1 MTDDH
6 SNSNDL
12 RRSERETIEAKERGG
27 APAERTPDSPTQL
40 SGTSKKE
47 TLKRTFKEF
56 SAADGTDKAAA
67 LTYYGIQ
74 ALFPA
79 LIALVSVLGIIGPSA
94 TQPLIDNLKS
104 APIPGPAQDIL
115 TGTLTN
121 LGKNQ
126 GAAGL
131 TFVIGL
137 LLALNSASSY
147 ISAFSRASNAIYEV
161 EEGRPFWKL
170 KPAQV
175 GTTLVLIVLLV
186 VVIVGIA
193 VTGPIAEQVG
203 NLIGAGSSFATVFD
217 LAKIPVL
224 LLVVAFMIA
233 FLYWAAPNVKQPG
246 FKFFSPGGVFALLVW
261 IIASALFAL
270 YVATAANYNK
280 TYGPLGGLIVFLI
293 WLWITN
299 IAIVLG
305 AQFNA
310 ELQRSQQIEGGHEA
324 PLDQPFLEPRD
335 VSKLQ
340 K

>member
-1 MTDDH
+1 MADD
-6 SNSNDL
+6 NGNKNDL

-27 APAERTPDSPTQL
+27 APAERTPDSPTEL

-47 TLKRTFKEF
+47 TFKRTFKEF
-56 SAADGTDKAAA
+56 SANEGTDKAAA

-79 LIALVSVLGIIGPSA
+79 LIALVSILGLIGTSA
-94 TQPLIDNLKS
+94 TQPLIE
-104 APIPGPAQDIL
+104 
-115 TGTLTN
+115 N
-121 LGKNQ
+121 LGTVAPGAAKDIIANTLNNLSKSQ
-126 GAAGL
+126 GAAGVA
-131 TFVIGL
+131 FIIGL

-161 EEGRPFWKL
+161 EEGRPLWKL
-170 KPAQV
+170 KPAQI
-175 GTTLVLIVLLV
+175 GTTLVLLLLLV
-186 VVIVGIA
+186 LVIVG
-193 VTGPIAEQVG
+193 VSVSGPITKELG
-203 NLIGAGSSFATVFD
+203 NLIGAGGSFATIFD
-217 LAKIPVL
+217 IAKIPVI
-224 LLVVAFMIA
+224 LLVVSFMFA

-246 FKFFSPGGVFALLVW
+246 FKFFSPGGVLALVVW
-261 IIASALFAL
+261 IVASLLFAL
-270 YVATAANYNK
+270 YVAKFASFNK
-280 TYGPLGGLIVFLI
+280 TYGPLGGIIVFLV

-299 IAIVLG
+299 VAVVLG

-335 VSKLQ
+335 VSKLR

>member
-1 MTDDH
+1 VADD
-6 SNSNDL
+6 NGNKNDL

-27 APAERTPDSPTQL
+27 APAERTPDSPTEL

-47 TLKRTFKEF
+47 TFKRTFKEF
-56 SAADGTDKAAA
+56 SANEGTDKAAA

-79 LIALVSVLGIIGPSA
+79 LIALVSILGLIGTSA
-94 TQPLIDNLKS
+94 TQPLIE
-104 APIPGPAQDIL
+104 
-115 TGTLTN
+115 N
-121 LGKNQ
+121 LGTVAPGAAKDIIANTLNNLSKSQ
-126 GAAGL
+126 GAAGVA
-131 TFVIGL
+131 FIIGL

-161 EEGRPFWKL
+161 EEGRPVWKL
-170 KPAQV
+170 KPAQI
-175 GTTLVLIVLLV
+175 GTTLVLLLLLV
-186 VVIVGIA
+186 LVIVGVSVSGP
-193 VTGPIAEQVG
+193 VTKELG
-203 NLIGAGSSFATVFD
+203 NLIGAGGSFATIFD
-217 LAKIPVL
+217 IAKIPVIL
-224 LLVVAFMIA
+224 LIVSFMFA

-246 FKFFSPGGVFALLVW
+246 FKFFSPGGVLALVVW
-261 IIASALFAL
+261 IVASLLFAL
-270 YVATAANYNK
+270 YVAKFASFNK
-280 TYGPLGGLIVFLI
+280 TYGPLGGIIVFLV

-299 IAIVLG
+299 VAVVLG

-335 VSKLQ
+335 VSKLR

>member
-1 MTDDH
+1 M
-6 SNSNDL
+6 NKNDL

-27 APAERTPDSPTQL
+27 APAERTPDSPTEL

-47 TLKRTFKEF
+47 TFKRTFKEF
-56 SAADGTDKAAA
+56 SANEGTDKAAA

-79 LIALVSVLGIIGPSA
+79 LIALVSILGLIGTSA
-94 TQPLIDNLKS
+94 TQPLIE
-104 APIPGPAQDIL
+104 
-115 TGTLTN
+115 N
-121 LGKNQ
+121 LGTVAPGAAKDIISNTLNNLSKSQ
-126 GAAGL
+126 GAAGVA
-131 TFVIGL
+131 FIIGL

-161 EEGRPFWKL
+161 EEGRPIWKL
-170 KPAQV
+170 KPAQI
-175 GTTLVLIVLLV
+175 GTTLVLLLLLV
-186 VVIVGIA
+186 LVIVG
-193 VTGPIAEQVG
+193 VSVSGPITKELG
-203 NLIGAGSSFATVFD
+203 NLIGAGGSFATIFD
-217 LAKIPVL
+217 IAKIPVI
-224 LLVVAFMIA
+224 LLVVSFMFA

-246 FKFFSPGGVFALLVW
+246 FKFFSPGGVLALVVW
-261 IIASALFAL
+261 IVASLLFAL
-270 YVATAANYNK
+270 YVAKFASFNK
-280 TYGPLGGLIVFLI
+280 TYGPLGGIIVFLV

-299 IAIVLG
+299 VAVVLG

-335 VSKLQ
+335 VSKLR

>member
-1 MTDDH
+1 VADD
-6 SNSNDL
+6 NGNKNDL

-27 APAERTPDSPTQL
+27 APAERTPDSPTEL

-47 TLKRTFKEF
+47 TFKRTFKEF
-56 SAADGTDKAAA
+56 SANDGTDKAAA

-79 LIALVSVLGIIGPSA
+79 LIALVSILGLIGTSA
-94 TQPLIDNLKS
+94 TQPLIE
-104 APIPGPAQDIL
+104 
-115 TGTLTN
+115 N
-121 LGKNQ
+121 LGTVAPGAAKDIIANTLNNLSKSQ
-126 GAAGL
+126 GAAGVA
-131 TFVIGL
+131 FIIGL

-161 EEGRPFWKL
+161 EEGRPVWKL
-170 KPAQV
+170 KPAQI
-175 GTTLVLIVLLV
+175 GTTLVLLLLLV
-186 VVIVGIA
+186 LVIVGVSVSGP
-193 VTGPIAEQVG
+193 VTKELG
-203 NLIGAGSSFATVFD
+203 NLIGAGGSFATIFD
-217 LAKIPVL
+217 IAKIPVI
-224 LLVVAFMIA
+224 LLVVSFMFA

-246 FKFFSPGGVFALLVW
+246 FKFFSPGGVLALVVW
-261 IIASALFAL
+261 IVASLLFAL
-270 YVATAANYNK
+270 YVAKFASFNK
-280 TYGPLGGLIVFLI
+280 TYGPLGGIIVFLV

-299 IAIVLG
+299 VAVVLG

-335 VSKLQ
+335 VSKLR

>member
-1 MTDDH
+1 VADD
-6 SNSNDL
+6 NGNKNDL

-27 APAERTPDSPTQL
+27 APAERTPDSPTEL

-47 TLKRTFKEF
+47 TFKRTFKEF
-56 SAADGTDKAAA
+56 SANEGTDKAAA

-79 LIALVSVLGIIGPSA
+79 LIALVSILGLIGTSA
-94 TQPLIDNLKS
+94 TQPLIE
-104 APIPGPAQDIL
+104 
-115 TGTLTN
+115 N
-121 LGKNQ
+121 LGTVAPGAAKDIISNTLNNLSKSQ
-126 GAAGL
+126 GAAGVA
-131 TFVIGL
+131 FIIGL

-161 EEGRPFWKL
+161 EEGRPVWKL
-170 KPAQV
+170 KPAQI
-175 GTTLVLIVLLV
+175 GTTLVLLLLLV
-186 VVIVGIA
+186 LVIVG
-193 VTGPIAEQVG
+193 VSVSGPITKELG
-203 NLIGAGSSFATVFD
+203 NLIGAGGSFATIFD
-217 LAKIPVL
+217 IAKIPVI
-224 LLVVAFMIA
+224 LLVVSFMFA

-246 FKFFSPGGVFALLVW
+246 FKFFSPGGVLALVVW
-261 IIASALFAL
+261 IVASLLFAL
-270 YVATAANYNK
+270 YVAKFASFNK
-280 TYGPLGGLIVFLI
+280 TYGPLGGIIVFLV

-299 IAIVLG
+299 VAVVLG

-335 VSKLQ
+335 VSKLR

>member
-1 MTDDH
+1 MADD
-6 SNSNDL
+6 NGNKNDL

-27 APAERTPDSPTQL
+27 APAERTPDSPTEL

-47 TLKRTFKEF
+47 TFKRTFKEF
-56 SAADGTDKAAA
+56 SANEGTDKAAA

-79 LIALVSVLGIIGPSA
+79 LIALVSILGLIGTSA
-94 TQPLIDNLKS
+94 TQPLIE
-104 APIPGPAQDIL
+104 
-115 TGTLTN
+115 N
-121 LGKNQ
+121 LGTVAPGAAKDIIANTLNNLSKSQ
-126 GAAGL
+126 GAAGVA
-131 TFVIGL
+131 FIIGL

-161 EEGRPFWKL
+161 EEGRPLWKL
-170 KPAQV
+170 KPAQI
-175 GTTLVLIVLLV
+175 GTTLVLLLLLV
-186 VVIVGIA
+186 LVIVGVSVSGP
-193 VTGPIAEQVG
+193 VTKELGK
-203 NLIGAGSSFATVFD
+203 LIGAGGSFATIFD
-217 LAKIPVL
+217 IAKIPVI
-224 LLVVAFMIA
+224 LLVVSFMFA

-246 FKFFSPGGVFALLVW
+246 FKFFSPGGVLALVVW
-261 IIASALFAL
+261 IVASLLFAL
-270 YVATAANYNK
+270 YVAKFASFNK
-280 TYGPLGGLIVFLI
+280 TYGPLGGIIVFLV

-299 IAIVLG
+299 VAVVLG

>member
-1 MTDDH
+1 VADD
-6 SNSNDL
+6 NGNKNDL

-27 APAERTPDSPTQL
+27 APAERTPDSPTEL

-47 TLKRTFKEF
+47 TFKRTFKEF
-56 SAADGTDKAAA
+56 SANEGTDKAAA

-79 LIALVSVLGIIGPSA
+79 LIALVSILGLIGTSA
-94 TQPLIDNLKS
+94 TQPLIE
-104 APIPGPAQDIL
+104 
-115 TGTLTN
+115 N
-121 LGKNQ
+121 LGTVAPGAAKDIIANTLNNLSKSQ
-126 GAAGL
+126 GAAGAA
-131 TFVIGL
+131 FIIGL

-161 EEGRPFWKL
+161 EEGRPIWKL
-170 KPAQV
+170 KPAQI
-175 GTTLVLIVLLV
+175 GTTLVLLLLLV
-186 VVIVGIA
+186 LVIVGVSVSGP
-193 VTGPIAEQVG
+193 VTKELGK
-203 NLIGAGSSFATVFD
+203 LIGAGGSFATIFD
-217 LAKIPVL
+217 IAKIPVI
-224 LLVVAFMIA
+224 LLVVSFMFA

-246 FKFFSPGGVFALLVW
+246 FKFFSPGGVLALVVW
-261 IIASALFAL
+261 ILASLLFAL
-270 YVATAANYNK
+270 YVAKFASFNK
-280 TYGPLGGLIVFLI
+280 TYGPLGGIIVFLV

-299 IAIVLG
+299 VAVVLG

-335 VSKLQ
+335 VSKLR

>member
-1 MTDDH
+1 MADD
-6 SNSNDL
+6 NANKNDL

-27 APAERTPDSPTQL
+27 APAERTPDSPTEL

-47 TLKRTFKEF
+47 TFKRTFKEF
-56 SAADGTDKAAA
+56 SANEGTDKAAA

-79 LIALVSVLGIIGPSA
+79 LIALVSILGLIGTSA
-94 TQPLIDNLKS
+94 TQPLIE
-104 APIPGPAQDIL
+104 
-115 TGTLTN
+115 N
-121 LGKNQ
+121 LGTVAPGAAKDIIANTLNNLSKSQ
-126 GAAGL
+126 GAAGVA
-131 TFVIGL
+131 FIIGL

-161 EEGRPFWKL
+161 EEGRPVWKL
-170 KPAQV
+170 KPAQI
-175 GTTLVLIVLLV
+175 GTTLVLLLLLV
-186 VVIVGIA
+186 LVIVGVSVSGP
-193 VTGPIAEQVG
+193 VTKELGK
-203 NLIGAGSSFATVFD
+203 LIGAGGSFATIFD
-217 LAKIPVL
+217 IAKIPVI
-224 LLVVAFMIA
+224 LLVVSFMFA

-246 FKFFSPGGVFALLVW
+246 FKFFSPGGVLALVVW
-261 IIASALFAL
+261 IVASLLFAL
-270 YVATAANYNK
+270 YVAKFASFNK
-280 TYGPLGGLIVFLI
+280 TYGPLGGIIVFLV

-299 IAIVLG
+299 VAVVLG

-335 VSKLQ
+335 VSKLR

>member
-1 MTDDH
+1 MADD
-6 SNSNDL
+6 NGNKNDL

-27 APAERTPDSPTQL
+27 APAERTPDSPTEL

-47 TLKRTFKEF
+47 TFKRTFKEF
-56 SAADGTDKAAA
+56 SANEGTDKAAA

-79 LIALVSVLGIIGPSA
+79 LIALVSILGLIGTSA
-94 TQPLIDNLKS
+94 TQPLIE
-104 APIPGPAQDIL
+104 
-115 TGTLTN
+115 N
-121 LGKNQ
+121 LGTVAPGAAKDIIANTLNNLSKSQ
-126 GAAGL
+126 GAAGAA
-131 TFVIGL
+131 FIIGL

-161 EEGRPFWKL
+161 EEGRPVWKL
-170 KPAQV
+170 KPAQI
-175 GTTLVLIVLLV
+175 GTTLVLLLLLV
-186 VVIVGIA
+186 LVIVGVSVSGP
-193 VTGPIAEQVG
+193 VTKELG
-203 NLIGAGSSFATVFD
+203 NLIGAGDSFATIFD
-217 LAKIPVL
+217 IAKIPVI
-224 LLVVAFMIA
+224 LLVVSFMFA

-246 FKFFSPGGVFALLVW
+246 FKFFSPGGVLALVVW
-261 IIASALFAL
+261 IVASLLFAL
-270 YVATAANYNK
+270 YVAKFASFNK
-280 TYGPLGGLIVFLI
+280 TYGPLGGIIVFLV

-299 IAIVLG
+299 VAVVLG

-335 VSKLQ
+335 VSKLR